1 MNLNIND
8 TVSWSSAAGNLTGYI
23 SNIYLNLNAANQVVP
38 WIDITCFNDKGRVY
52 TVRTVRLCGT
62 EQNLKAM
69 HVTKVFDTET
79 V

>member
-8 TVSWSSAAGNLTGYI
+8 TVSWSSAAGTLTGYI
-23 SNIYLNLNAANQVVP
+23 SNICLNLNAANQVVP
-38 WIDITCFNDKGRVY
+38 WIDITCFNDKGREY
-52 TVRTVRLCGT
+52 TVRLCGT

-69 HVTKVFDTET
+69 RVTKVFDNET